1 MELFFSSDNDSS
13 SEETDDKNNSKTVN
27 KSRKNKKNKKAL
39 TNNAITGADELFEQ
53 IENDN
58 TFKSKSKSNHH
69 GNSLYKAYSDSPMT
83 IQDLEAEIRAG
94 ADDDDD
100 DDYDSS
106 ESTDVDESLPKS
118 SSNNSLVGSSKKLP
132 RCYLQNR

>member
-1 MELFFSSDNDSS
+1 M
-13 SEETDDKNNSKTVN
+13 
-27 KSRKNKKNKKAL
+27 

-100 DDYDSS
+100 DDDDYDSS

-118 SSNNSLVGSSKKLP
+118 SSNNNLVGSSKKLP